1 MTGPFQLPRVL
12 VVDDE
17 PAIREM
23 LCMYLSGHGFA
34 ATPAGDADE
43 ALSLLG
49 QSKFDLVVSDLNMPG
64 RSGID
69 LLRDALARH
78 PQLCFLIATASTD
91 TPTAVEAMRTGAADF
106 LLKPLRLDRVLAA
119 ARRALKR
126 HGEQQERLRLQA
138 EAEQRQQHAEQL
150 LRERTAQLG
159 SALELVRQASA
170 ETLQALAIAL
180 DIRAQ
185 DVAGHSDRVTRYTV
199 ELARRLG
206 YDVAALARLERAA
219 YLHDIGKLGVP
230 DAILN
235 KPGPLSAEEQEI
247 MRSHVQLGH
256 ELVTKVPSLAHAA
269 DLVLAHQEHFDG
281 GGYPHS
287 LAGEAIPRDARIF
300 AVADALDAM
309 TSDRP
314 YRKALPWSE
323 ARAEI
328 ERQSGRQF
336 DPEVVAAF
344 LAITEER
351 WRELQ
356 TGAGTAAPRK
366 TAEAS

>member
-1 MTGPFQLPRVL
+1 
-12 VVDDE
+12 
-17 PAIREM
+17 
-23 LCMYLSGHGFA
+23 MYLGGHGFA
-34 ATPAGDADE
+34 TTPAGDAEE

-49 QSKFDLVVSDLNMPG
+49 RSEFDLVVSDLNMPG

-78 PQLCFLIATASTD
+78 PHLCFLIATASTD

-106 LLKPLRLDRVLAA
+106 LLKPLQLDRVLAA
-119 ARRALKR
+119 ARGALKR
-126 HGEQQERLRLQA
+126 HGEQQERLRRQA
-138 EAEQRQQHAEQL
+138 EAEQWRQQAEQL

-180 DIRAQ
+180 DIRAR
-185 DVAGHSDRVTRYTV
+185 DVAGHSDRVTRYTI

-206 YDVAALARLERAA
+206 YDAPALARLEHAA

-235 KPGPLSAEEQEI
+235 KPGPLSAEEREV
-247 MRSHVQLGH
+247 MRGHVQIGH
-256 ELVTKVPSLAHAA
+256 DLVTKVPSLAHAA
-269 DLVLAHQEHFDG
+269 GLVLAHQEHFDG
-281 GGYPHS
+281 SGYPNA

-300 AVADALDAM
+300 AVADAFDAM

-314 YRKALPWSE
+314 YRKALSWSA

-328 ERQSGRQF
+328 ERQAGRQF

-344 LAITEER
+344 LAVSEQR

-356 TGAGTAAPRK
+356 SGAASAATGQAAD
-366 TAEAS
+366 AS